1 MRDAS
6 ANGAGN
12 GSVGKISF
20 YAPGYFPSSKP
31 SVPPI
36 YATTLRRSKEAL
48 EVDGKLRDASNSQE
62 LWGFIASALPRFDTG
77 NLVVAFTTAA
87 KVDEGGSEIHQ
98 EIFLELVERLLS
110 SVESLEPRGLSMTA
124 YSAAKL
130 LFGDHR
136 LWSQL
141 SAASCRCCH
150 RFGATDVAK
159 ATWAFAK
166 LRFVDEMPEFWQCMV
181 EPAIAALRTGA
192 RFVDVSMIAW
202 AFAST
207 QRATAALM
215 EEVARETLQALPELP
230 PRSIAGIAWAFAKA
244 GAQHQQLFTQ
254 LRERAKLVLR
264 EFSAHD
270 AAAFC
275 WAFSA
280 LGCADSSLFTEL
292 ALHLDSD
299 GSHRATAL
307 RRLSPPLAAEF
318 SWALASASVEAP
330 SVFATLQELCVSNM
344 EILETEDV
352 CGFAWAFATQNGT
365 AVTFDAIARYAER
378 YAGRLRPAEVNLL
391 CWALNGRAQ
400 IGPRLRAAQR

>member
-270 AAAFC
+270 A
-275 WAFSA
+275 FSA